1 MAAQRTVVQS
11 LSIALIIF
19 VMLTFILGVTTYLG
33 FKGKADAEAQTTAAN
48 EKATKAAE
56 DLAAQKANN
65 DLLINAIGIAMTDP
79 DDPSQI
85 NPKKAIDNWFTQ
97 RFGDFKEDPRS
108 YEQLALWL
116 KESIREKDSQL
127 QERLIEKERA
137 VAAATKER
145 DAADTRADGFS
156 QQVKKV
162 EQEAAERRQE
172 YEASVKKHQEDMD
185 KLSQDY
191 KKALDDAN
199 QLQEIEQAV
208 ARAED
213 VVSARSLD
221 SFKSKSTVDRV
232 DIILT
237 ELRERERAINR
248 YNALLAKLRVADPE
262 LQRTVADSTPLDDRI
277 DGFDGRVISVN
288 QSDRTALVLCD
299 STRGMRPG
307 LVLYVYGPD
316 DPQPLLAARKA
327 TVEVMSL
334 ESPTL
339 VRVRI
344 RSDSIGDP
352 IVSGDGVATSLW
364 EAGAQFTAV
373 MVGHVQI
380 DQDPES
386 DAERL
391 QELIEG
397 VGGKVETSVTPLT
410 TMLIDAGEPQTFG
423 LQKPKDWRERD
434 EKRRE
439 RELREARRLGVQV
452 IGIGEFMQMLGLR
465 RDSLDANRVPEA
477 TSAR

>member
-1 MAAQRTVVQS
+1 MATPRTVVQS
-11 LSIALIIF
+11 LSITLIIF
-19 VMLTFILGVTTYLG
+19 VMLTFILAVTTYLG
-33 FKGKADAEAQTTAAN
+33 FKGKLEAEEQ
-48 EKATKAAE
+48 TKAAT
-56 DLAAQKANN
+56 QKADEATKTIETQRKNN
-65 DLLINAIGIAMTDP
+65 DLLVNAIGIAMTDP
-79 DDPSQI
+79 ADPSQL
-85 NPKKAIDNWFTQ
+85 NPEKAIDNWFSQ
-97 RFGDFKEDPRS
+97 RFGDFEEDPRS
-108 YEQLALWL
+108 YEKLALWL
-116 KESIREKDSQL
+116 QGSIREKDSQL
-127 QERLIEKERA
+127 QERLIEKDRA
-137 VAAATKER
+137 VAEAAKQR
-145 DAADTRADGFS
+145 DDATTRADSFS
-156 QQVKKV
+156 KQVTKV
-162 EQEAAERRQE
+162 EREADDRKQE
-172 YEASVKKHQEDMD
+172 YDASVKKHQEDMD
-185 KLSQDY
+185 SLSKDY
-191 KKALDDAN
+191 KKALDEAN

-221 SFKSKSTVDRV
+221 AFKSKSTVDRV

-248 YNALLAKLRVADPE
+248 FNAMLAKLRVADPD
-262 LQRTVADSTPLDDRI
+262 LQRSVADSIPLDDRI
-277 DGFDGRVISVN
+277 DGFDGRVIAIN
-288 QSDRTALVLCD
+288 QADRTALVLCD

-307 LVLYVYGPD
+307 LMLYVYGPD
-316 DPQPLLAARKA
+316 DPKPLVAARKA
-327 TVEVMSL
+327 TVEVMNL

-352 IVSGDGVATSLW
+352 IVGGDGVATSLW

-380 DQDPES
+380 DQDREA

-397 VGGKVETSVTPLT
+397 IGGKVDTSVTPLT
-410 TMLIDAGEPQTFG
+410 TMLIDAGEPQAFG
-423 LQKPKDWRERD
+423 LEKPKDWRERD

-477 TSAR
+477 ASAR

>member
-11 LSIALIIF
+11 LSIALIVF
-19 VMLTFILGVTTYLG
+19 VMLTFILAVTTYLG
-33 FKGKADAEAQTTAAN
+33 FKGKLDAEAQAKAAD
-48 EKATKAAE
+48 EKAASTAS
-56 DLAAQKANN
+56 DLATQRANN
-65 DLLINAIGIAMTDP
+65 ELLTNAIGIAMTDP
-79 DDPSQI
+79 ADPSQI
-85 NPKKAIDNWFTQ
+85 NPEKAISNWFAQ
-97 RFGDFKEDPRS
+97 RFGTFQEDPRS
-108 YEQLALWL
+108 YEKLAVWL
-116 KESIREKDSQL
+116 QEAIREKDSQL

-137 VAAATKER
+137 VAEAEKQR
-145 DAADTRADGFS
+145 DDANTRAESFS

-162 EQEAAERRQE
+162 EKEADARKQE
-172 YEASVKKHQEDMD
+172 YDASVKKHQADMD
-185 KLSQDY
+185 QLSQDY
-191 KKALDDAN
+191 KKALDEAN

-213 VVSARSLD
+213 VVSARSLE
-221 SFKSKSTVDRV
+221 SFKSKSAVDRV

-248 YNALLAKLRVADPE
+248 YNALLAKLRIADPA
-262 LQRTVADSTPLDDRI
+262 LQRAVADSMPLDDRI
-277 DGFDGRVISVN
+277 DGFDGRVIAVN
-288 QSDRTALVLCD
+288 QADRTALILCD

-316 DPQPLLAARKA
+316 DPKPFVAARKA
-327 TVEVMSL
+327 TVEVMDL

-339 VRVRI
+339 ARVRI
-344 RSDSIGDP
+344 RRDSIGDP

-380 DQDPES
+380 DQDPEA

-397 VGGKVETSVTPLT
+397 IGGTVETSVTPLT

-423 LQKPKDWRERD
+423 LEKPKDWRERD

-452 IGIGEFMQMLGLR
+452 IGISEFMQMLGLQ
-465 RDSLDANRVPEA
+465 RDSLDASRVPETA
-477 TSAR
+477 TAR

>member
-19 VMLTFILGVTTYLG
+19 VMLTFILAVTTYLG
-33 FKGKADAEAQTTAAN
+33 FKGKLDADTQAKAAN

-56 DLAAQKANN
+56 DLATQRASN
-65 DLLINAIGIAMTDP
+65 DLLVNAIGIAMTDP
-79 DDPSQI
+79 ADPSQI
-85 NPKKAIDNWFTQ
+85 NPEKAIDNWFAE
-97 RFGDFKEDPRS
+97 RFSDFKGDPRS

-127 QERLIEKERA
+127 QERLIEKERD
-137 VAAATKER
+137 VAEAEKQR
-145 DAADTRADGFS
+145 DDANTRAESFS

-162 EQEAAERRQE
+162 EEEVEARKQE
-172 YEASVKKHQEDMD
+172 YDASVKKHQADMD
-185 KLSQDY
+185 QLSQDY

-199 QLQEIEQAV
+199 QLQEIELAV

-248 YNALLAKLRVADPE
+248 YNALLAKLRVADPA
-262 LQRTVADSTPLDDRI
+262 LQRTVADSIPLDDRI
-277 DGFDGRVISVN
+277 DGFDGRVIAVN
-288 QSDRTALVLCD
+288 QADRTALILCD

-316 DPQPLLAARKA
+316 DPKPLVAARKA
-327 TVEVMSL
+327 TVEVMDL

-339 VRVRI
+339 ARVRI
-344 RSDSIGDP
+344 RRDSIGDP

-364 EAGAQFTAV
+364 AAGTQFTTV

-380 DQDPES
+380 DQDPEA

-397 VGGKVETSVTPLT
+397 IGGTVETSVTPLT

-423 LQKPKDWRERD
+423 LEKPKDWREKD

-452 IGIGEFMQMLGLR
+452 IGLGEFMQTLGLR

-477 TSAR
+477 AAAK

>member
-11 LSIALIIF
+11 LSITLIVF
-19 VMLTFILGVTTYLG
+19 VMLTFILAVTTYLG
-33 FKGKADAEAQTTAAN
+33 FKGKFDADAQAAAATEN
-48 EKATKAAE
+48 ATKTAD
-56 DLAAQKANN
+56 DLAAQRKNN
-65 DLLINAIGIAMTDP
+65 ELLINAIGIAMTDP
-79 DDPSQI
+79 ADPTRI
-85 NPKKAIDNWFTQ
+85 NPEKAIENWFVQ

-108 YEQLALWL
+108 YEKLALWL
-116 KESIREKDSQL
+116 QDAVREKDSQL
-127 QERLIEKERA
+127 QERLIEKERT
-137 VAAATKER
+137 VAEANKAR
-145 DAADTRADGFS
+145 DDAAKRAESFGE
-156 QQVKKV
+156 QVKKV
-162 EQEAAERRQE
+162 EQEAEARKQE
-172 YEASVKKHQEDMD
+172 YDASVKKHQADMD
-185 KLSQDY
+185 QLSQDY
-191 KKALDDAN
+191 KKALEEAN

-221 SFKSKSTVDRV
+221 AFKSKSTVDRV

-248 YNALLAKLRVADPE
+248 FNALLAKLRMADPA
-262 LQRTVADSTPLDDRI
+262 LQRTVADSASLDERV
-277 DGFDGRVISVN
+277 DGFDGRVIAVN
-288 QSDRTALVLCD
+288 QADRTALVLCD

-316 DPQPLLAARKA
+316 DPKPLVAARKA
-327 TVEVMSL
+327 TVEVMEL

-339 VRVRI
+339 ARVRI
-344 RSDSIGDP
+344 RGDSIGDP

-373 MVGHVQI
+373 MVGFVQI
-380 DQDPES
+380 DQDPAGD
-386 DAERL
+386 DARL

-397 VGGKVETSVTPLT
+397 IGGSVESSVTPLT
-410 TMLIDAGEPQTFG
+410 TMLIDAGPPQLFG
-423 LQKPKDWRERD
+423 LEKPKDWRERD

-452 IGIGEFMQMLGLR
+452 IGINEFMQMLGLR

-477 TSAR
+477 AAAR

>member
-11 LSIALIIF
+11 LSITLIVF
-19 VMLTFILGVTTYLG
+19 VMLTFILAVTTYLG
-33 FKGKADAEAQTTAAN
+33 FKGRFDAEAQATAAD
-48 EKATKAAE
+48 EKANKAAD
-56 DLAAQKANN
+56 DLASQRKNN

-79 DDPSQI
+79 ADPAQI
-85 NPKKAIDNWFTQ
+85 NPEKAIENWFAQ

-108 YEQLALWL
+108 YEKLALWL
-116 KESIREKDSQL
+116 QDAVREKDSQL
-127 QERLIEKERA
+127 QERLIEKERT
-137 VAAATKER
+137 VAEADKARDDATK
-145 DAADTRADGFS
+145 RAESFS
-156 QQVKKV
+156 EQVKKV
-162 EQEAAERRQE
+162 EQEAEARKQE
-172 YEASVKKHQEDMD
+172 YDASVKKHQADMD
-185 KLSQDY
+185 QLSQDY
-191 KKALDDAN
+191 KKALDEAN

-221 SFKSKSTVDRV
+221 AFKSKSTVDRV

-248 YNALLAKLRVADPE
+248 FNALLAKLRMADPAV
-262 LQRTVADSTPLDDRI
+262 QRTVADSAPLDDRV
-277 DGFDGRVISVN
+277 DGFDGRVIAVN
-288 QSDRTALVLCD
+288 QADRTALVLCD

-316 DPQPLLAARKA
+316 DPKPLVASRKGTA
-327 TVEVMSL
+327 EVMDL

-373 MVGHVQI
+373 MVGFVQI
-380 DQDPES
+380 DQDPTGD
-386 DAERL
+386 DARL

-397 VGGKVETSVTPLT
+397 IGGRVESNVTPLT
-410 TMLIDAGEPQTFG
+410 TMLIDAGEPQVFG
-423 LQKPKDWRERD
+423 LEKPKDWRERD

-477 TSAR
+477 ASAR